1 LEFRREVPG
10 LLMEIQA
17 KAKEGEGGEVFAG
30 NGFHQQAGELAVLEK
45 EIIRPFEGG
54 GNTREGMDSIGHG
67 ERTEEREDGKAVG
80 GHFEDKGNPETEGFF
95 GDPGFALAAVAGGL
109 DFGGEDGGGR
119 RELSAEEVL
128 GGSTGSKKGDAAE
141 EGGGNG
147 EVDVGDLERI
157 GKGGGVRGRNCRR
170 S

>member
-1 LEFRREVPG
+1 MLV
-10 LLMEIQA
+10 EIEA
-17 KAKEGEGGEVFAG
+17 EAKEGEGGKVFAG
-30 NGFHQQAGELAVLEK
+30 DGFHQQAGEFTVLEK

-54 GNTREGMDSIGHG
+54 GKTREGVDSIGHG
-67 ERTEEREDGKAVG
+67 KGTEEGKGGKAVG
-80 GHFEDKGNPETEGFF
+80 GDFEEKGYPEAEGFF
-95 GDPGFALAAVAGGL
+95 GDPSFALAAVAGGL

-119 RELSAEEVL
+119 GKLSPEKVLSGGAER
-128 GGSTGSKKGDAAE
+128 KKSDATV

-157 GKGGGVRGRNCRR
+157 GRGGGFRGRNCRR

>member
-1 LEFRREVPG
+1 M
-10 LLMEIQA
+10 LMEIQA
-17 KAKEGEGGEVFAG
+17 EAKEGEGGKVFAG
-30 NGFHQQAGELAVLEK
+30 DGFNQQAGELVVLDE
-45 EIIRPFEGG
+45 EIIWPFEGG
-54 GNTREGMDSIGHG
+54 GNTGEGMDSIGHG

-80 GHFEDKGNPETEGFF
+80 GHFEEKGNPEAEGFF

-119 RELSAEEVL
+119 RELSPEKVL
-128 GGSTGSKKGDAAE
+128 SGGAGRKKGDAAV

-147 EVDVGDLERI
+147 EVDLGDLERI
-157 GKGGGVRGRNCRR
+157 GRDGGFRGRNCRR